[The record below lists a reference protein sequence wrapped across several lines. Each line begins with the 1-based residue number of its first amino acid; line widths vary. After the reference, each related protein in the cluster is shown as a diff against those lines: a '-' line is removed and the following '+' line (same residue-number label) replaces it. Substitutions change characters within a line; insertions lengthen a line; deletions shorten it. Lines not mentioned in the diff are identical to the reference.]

1 MNILNIYKKKL
12 RIQFNYFIG
21 KNSILSM
28 LFSLKTLLSIQAKG
42 ENNLQYSEPI
52 NALRFLSADAVQKA
66 NSGHPGMPMGM
77 AEIATALWSKHLKH
91 NPLNPTWFDRDRF
104 VLSNGHGSM
113 LLYSLL
119 HLTGYKLSIEDIK
132 DFRQLKSKTPG
143 HPEYDINIGVE
154 TTTGPLG
161 QGIANAV
168 GMAISEKML
177 AAQFNKDD
185 IKPIDHYTYVFLG
198 DGCLMEGISHE
209 ACSFA
214 GTHELGK
221 LICFYDQNGIS
232 IDGEIDNWFT
242 DDSVKRFES
251 YGWQTICVDGHNV
264 EEISEAISKAKEEP
278 KKPSMIFCKTTIGFG
293 SPNKS
298 GTADVHGAPLGDEE
312 IEKTREAL
320 GWQYTAFE
328 IPKDVYDFW
337 DSKKSGAEKN
347 ATWENSIKSYKD
359 KYPNDSLE
367 LERRIKGDMP
377 AKFEQNFLDFL
388 NDCNTNNLPMAT
400 RKASKA
406 CLDFFVKEMPE
417 LVGGSA
423 DLTPS
428 NNTFS
433 ASSTT
438 FSSENPSGNHINYG
452 VREFGMSA
460 IMNGMVL
467 HGGIKP
473 YGATFLVFTD
483 YARNA
488 VRLSALMGLP
498 NIFVYTHDSVALG
511 EDGPTHQP
519 IEHMVTLRS
528 TPNMDSWRPADLVET
543 AVAWKNAISSLST
556 PTCLI
561 FSRQGTSAIERTPE
575 QLSSI
580 ENGGYLLEEHEDPNI
595 TIVASGSEVQLAIDA
610 AQELKN
616 ESINANV
623 VSMPS
628 LDVFLKQSN
637 EIQNKIINPN
647 KPVLVVECAHPNSWY
662 KILNRSDKV
671 IGIETFGES
680 APGSELLEHFGFN
693 KDNVIQTAK
702 SLVND

>member
-1 MNILNIYKKKL
+1 MH
-12 RIQFNYFIG
+12 Q
-21 KNSILSM
+21 
-28 LFSLKTLLSIQAKG
+28 
-42 ENNLQYSEPI
+42 SETI
-52 NALRFLSADAVQKA
+52 NALRFLSIDAVQKA

-77 AEIATALWSKHLKH
+77 AEIATALWKNHLNH
-91 NPLNPTWFDRDRF
+91 NPSNPHWFNRDRF

-119 HLTGYKLSIEDIK
+119 HLTGYNISIEDIK

-143 HPEYDINIGVE
+143 HPEYDLDNGIE

-177 AAQFNKDD
+177 AAEFNINDLN
-185 IKPIDHYTYVFLG
+185 PIDHYTYAFLG

-232 IDGEIDNWFT
+232 IDGEIENWFT
-242 DDSVKRFES
+242 DDTVKRFDS
-251 YGWQTICVDGHNV
+251 YGWQTICVDGHDVNAV
-264 EEISEAISKAKEEP
+264 DEAIKASKEETT
-278 KKPSMIFCKTTIGFG
+278 KPSMIFCKTTIGFG

-298 GTADVHGAPLGDEE
+298 GTSDVHGAPLGDEE
-312 IEKTREAL
+312 ITKTRGTL
-320 GWQYTAFE
+320 GWQHEPFVVPDA
-328 IPKDVYDFW
+328 VYEFW
-337 DSKKSGAEKN
+337 N
-347 ATWENSIKSYKD
+347 ATSEGKDKNNDWDKVMQSLKEADINKFNELTRRISGVLPENFSQKYQDFLKHCDDENSS
-359 KYPNDSLE
+359 
-367 LERRIKGDMP
+367 
-377 AKFEQNFLDFL
+377 
-388 NDCNTNNLPMAT
+388 MAT
-400 RKASKA
+400 RKASQV

-433 ASSTT
+433 KSSST
-438 FSSENPSGNHINYG
+438 FSNENPTGNHINYG

-498 NIFVYTHDSVALG
+498 NIFVYTHDSIALG

-519 IEHMVTLRS
+519 VEHLVTLRS
-528 TPNMDSWRPADLVET
+528 TPNLNNWRPADLVET
-543 AVAWKNAISSLST
+543 AVAWENAVSSKDS

-561 FSRQGTSAIERTPE
+561 FSRQNTSPITRNTD
-575 QLSSI
+575 QIDSI
-580 ENGGYLLEEHEDPNI
+580 KNGGYLIKDNPGAQMTLI
-595 TIVASGSEVQLAIDA
+595 ASGSELQMMLDA
-610 AQELKN
+610 SEVLE
-616 ESINANV
+616 ESGVIVNV
-623 VSMPS
+623 VSMPC
-628 LDVFLKQSN
+628 LDIFLNTSQEYQSA
-637 EIQNKIINPN
+637 IIKDDLPI
-647 KPVLVVECAHPNSWY
+647 LVAELSHPNSWF
-662 KILNRSDKV
+662 KLLNKKDKV
-671 IGIETFGES
+671 LGIETFGES
-680 APGSELLEHFGFN
+680 APANVLLDHFGFN
-693 KDNVIQTAK
+693 VPNVVEMAK
-702 SLVND
+702 SLMNE

>member
-1 MNILNIYKKKL
+1 LH
-12 RIQFNYFIG
+12 Q
-21 KNSILSM
+21 
-28 LFSLKTLLSIQAKG
+28 
-42 ENNLQYSEPI
+42 SETI
-52 NALRFLSADAVQKA
+52 NALRFLSIDAVQKA

-77 AEIATALWSKHLKH
+77 AEIATALWKNHLNH
-91 NPLNPTWFDRDRF
+91 NPSNPHWFNRDRF

-119 HLTGYKLSIEDIK
+119 HLTGYNISIEDIK

-143 HPEYDINIGVE
+143 HPEYDLDNGIE

-177 AAQFNKDD
+177 AAEFNINDLN
-185 IKPIDHYTYVFLG
+185 PIDHYTYAFLG

-232 IDGEIDNWFT
+232 IDGEIENWFT
-242 DDSVKRFES
+242 DDTVKRFDS
-251 YGWQTICVDGHNV
+251 YGWQTICVDGHDVNA
-264 EEISEAISKAKEEP
+264 IDEAIKASKEETN
-278 KKPSMIFCKTTIGFG
+278 KPSMIFCKTTIGFG

-298 GTADVHGAPLGDEE
+298 GTSDVHGAPLGDEE
-312 IEKTREAL
+312 ISKTRETL
-320 GWQYTAFE
+320 GWQHEPFV
-328 IPKDVYDFW
+328 IPDAVYEFW
-337 DSKKSGAEKN
+337 N
-347 ATWENSIKSYKD
+347 ATSEGKDKNNDWDKVMQSLKEADINKFNELTRRISGDLPENFSQKYQDFLTHCDDENSS
-359 KYPNDSLE
+359 
-367 LERRIKGDMP
+367 
-377 AKFEQNFLDFL
+377 
-388 NDCNTNNLPMAT
+388 MAT
-400 RKASKA
+400 RKASQV

-433 ASSTT
+433 KSSST
-438 FSSENPSGNHINYG
+438 FSNENPTGNHINYG

-498 NIFVYTHDSVALG
+498 NIFVYTHDSIALG

-519 IEHMVTLRS
+519 VEHLVTLRS
-528 TPNMDSWRPADLVET
+528 TPNLNNWRPADLVET
-543 AVAWKNAISSLST
+543 AVAWENAVSSKDS

-561 FSRQGTSAIERTPE
+561 FSRQNTSPITRNTD
-575 QLSSI
+575 QIDSI
-580 ENGGYLLEEHEDPNI
+580 KNGGYLIKDNPGAQMTLI
-595 TIVASGSEVQLAIDA
+595 ASGSELQMMLDA
-610 AQELKN
+610 SEVLE
-616 ESINANV
+616 ESGVIVNV
-623 VSMPS
+623 VSMPC
-628 LDVFLKQSN
+628 LDIFLNTSQEYQSA
-637 EIQNKIINPN
+637 IIKDDLPI
-647 KPVLVVECAHPNSWY
+647 LVAELSHPNSWF
-662 KILNRSDKV
+662 KLLNKKDKV
-671 IGIETFGES
+671 LGIETFGES
-680 APGSELLEHFGFN
+680 APANVLLDHFGFN
-693 KDNVIQTAK
+693 VPNVVEMAK
-702 SLVND
+702 SLMNE

>member
-1 MNILNIYKKKL
+1 LH
-12 RIQFNYFIG
+12 Q
-21 KNSILSM
+21 SD
-28 LFSLKTLLSIQAKG
+28 
-42 ENNLQYSEPI
+42 PI
-52 NALRFLSADAVQKA
+52 NALRFLSVDAVQKA

-91 NPLNPTWFDRDRF
+91 NPANPTWFNRDRF

-119 HLTGYKLSIEDIK
+119 HLTGYDISMEDIK

-143 HPEYDINIGVE
+143 HPEYDIDIGVE

-168 GMAISEKML
+168 GMAMSEKIL
-177 AAQFNKDD
+177 GAQFNKDD
-185 IKPIDHYTYVFLG
+185 IKLIDHFTYVFLG

-209 ACSFA
+209 VCSFA
-214 GTHELGK
+214 GTHKLGK

-232 IDGEIDNWFT
+232 IDGEIENWFT

-251 YGWQTICVDGHNV
+251 YGWHTICVDGHDV
-264 EEISEAISKAKEEP
+264 KEIDEAISKAKKESS
-278 KKPSMIFCKTTIGFG
+278 KPSMIFCRTTIGFG

-298 GTADVHGAPLGDEE
+298 GTADVHGSPLGEDE
-312 IEKTREAL
+312 IKKTREAL
-320 GWQYTAFE
+320 GWNFSSFE
-328 IPKDVYDFW
+328 VPQEVYDFW
-337 DSKKSGAEKN
+337 DSKDSGSN
-347 ATWENSIKSYKD
+347 INSKWNELLKTYEER
-359 KYPNDSLE
+359 YPNDSLE
-367 LERRIKGDMP
+367 LRRRINGEMP
-377 AKFEQNFLDFL
+377 ENFQEDFKSFL
-388 NDCNTNNLPMAT
+388 NDCNLNNSPMAT

-433 ASSTT
+433 NFSST
-438 FSSENPSGNHINYG
+438 FSNDNPSGNHINYG

-528 TPNMDSWRPADLVET
+528 TPNLNNWRPADLVET
-543 AVAWKNAISSLST
+543 AVAWKNAVSSTTT

-561 FSRQGTSAIERTPE
+561 FSRQGTSAINRTSE

-580 ENGGYLLEEHEDPNI
+580 EMGGYLLEENDNPNM
-595 TIVASGSEVQLAIDA
+595 TIIASGSEVQLALDA
-610 AQELKN
+610 AKELKN
-616 ESINANV
+616 ESIEANV

-628 LDVFLKQSN
+628 LDIFLEQSH
-637 EIQNKIINPN
+637 EFQNKVINPD

-671 IGIETFGES
+671 IGIESFGES
-680 APGSELLEHFGFN
+680 APGSELLDHFGFN
-693 KDNVIQTAK
+693 KENVIETAK
-702 SLVND
+702 SLIND

>member
-1 MNILNIYKKKL
+1 M
-12 RIQFNYFIG
+12 QQ
-21 KNSILSM
+21 SDH
-28 LFSLKTLLSIQAKG
+28 
-42 ENNLQYSEPI
+42 I
-52 NALRFLSADAVQKA
+52 NVLRFLSADAVQKA

-77 AEIATALWSKHLKH
+77 AEIATALWSKHLRH
-91 NPLNPTWFDRDRF
+91 NPKNPTWFNRDRF

-119 HLTGYKLSIEDIK
+119 HLTGYDLSINDIK
-132 DFRQLKSKTPG
+132 DFRKLKSKTPG
-143 HPEYDINIGVE
+143 HPEYDIDIGIE

-168 GMAISEKML
+168 GMAVAEKIL
-177 AAQFNKDD
+177 AAEFNKDD
-185 IKPIDHYTYVFLG
+185 IKPIDHFTYVFLG

-214 GTHELGK
+214 GTHNLGK

-232 IDGEIDNWFT
+232 IDGEIEHWFT

-251 YGWQTICVDGHNV
+251 YGWQTICVDGHDI
-264 EEISEAISKAKEEP
+264 EDIDGAIHKAKEEVN
-278 KKPSMIFCKTTIGFG
+278 KPTMIFCKTTIGYG

-312 IEKTREAL
+312 LKETREVL
-320 GWQYTAFE
+320 GWNYKPFE
-328 IPKDVYDFW
+328 VPQEVYDFW
-337 DSKKSGAEKN
+337 NFEEEGASFNDSWNKLLKDYEK
-347 ATWENSIKSYKD
+347 

-367 LERRIKGDMP
+367 LHRRIDGHLP
-377 AKFEQNFLDFL
+377 NNFQESYESFL
-388 NDCNTNNLPMAT
+388 NECNSNNLSMAT

-417 LVGGSA
+417 LIGGSA

-433 ASSTT
+433 SSSST
-438 FSSENPSGNHINYG
+438 FSNENASGNHINYG

-467 HGGIKP
+467 HGAIKP

-488 VRLSALMGLP
+488 VRLSALMKLP

-528 TPNMDSWRPADLVET
+528 TPNLNNWRPADLVET
-543 AVAWKNAISSLST
+543 AVSWKSAVSSQKT

-561 FSRQGTSAIERTPE
+561 YSRQGTSAIKRSPD
-575 QLSSI
+575 QISMI
-580 ENGGYLLEEHEDPNI
+580 DMGGYLLEESDDLDL
-595 TIVASGSEVQLAIDA
+595 TIVASGSEVQLALDA
-610 AQELKN
+610 AKELKN
-616 ESINANV
+616 DSINANV
-623 VSMPS
+623 VSMPC
-628 LDVFLKQSN
+628 LDIFLDQDK
-637 EIQNKIINPN
+637 EYQNKIINPE

-662 KILNRSDKV
+662 RILNRNDKV

-680 APGSELLEHFGFN
+680 APGSELLNHFGFN
-693 KDNVIQTAK
+693 TDNVIKTAK
-702 SLVND
+702 SLIND

>member
-1 MNILNIYKKKL
+1 M
-12 RIQFNYFIG
+12 QQ
-21 KNSILSM
+21 SDH
-28 LFSLKTLLSIQAKG
+28 
-42 ENNLQYSEPI
+42 I
-52 NALRFLSADAVQKA
+52 NVIRFLSADAVQKA

-77 AEIATALWSKHLKH
+77 AEIATALWSKHLRH
-91 NPLNPTWFDRDRF
+91 NPKNPTWFNRDRF

-119 HLTGYKLSIEDIK
+119 HLTGYDLSINDIK
-132 DFRQLKSKTPG
+132 DFRKLKSKTPG
-143 HPEYDINIGVE
+143 HPEYDIDIGIE

-168 GMAISEKML
+168 GMAVAEKIL
-177 AAQFNKDD
+177 AAEFNKDD
-185 IKPIDHYTYVFLG
+185 IKPIDHFTYVFLG

-214 GTHELGK
+214 GTHNLGK

-232 IDGEIDNWFT
+232 IDGEIEHWFT

-251 YGWQTICVDGHNV
+251 YGWQTICVDGHDI
-264 EEISEAISKAKEEP
+264 EDIDGAIHKAKEEVN
-278 KKPSMIFCKTTIGFG
+278 KPTMIFCKTTIGYG

-312 IEKTREAL
+312 LKETREAL
-320 GWQYTAFE
+320 GWNYKPFE
-328 IPKDVYDFW
+328 VPQEVYDFW
-337 DSKKSGAEKN
+337 NFKQEGASFNDSWNKLIKDYEK
-347 ATWENSIKSYKD
+347 

-367 LERRIKGDMP
+367 LHRRIDGQLP
-377 AKFEQNFLDFL
+377 NNFQESYESFL
-388 NDCNTNNLPMAT
+388 NECNSNNLSMAT

-417 LVGGSA
+417 LIGGSA

-433 ASSTT
+433 SSSST
-438 FSSENPSGNHINYG
+438 FSNENASGNHINYG

-467 HGGIKP
+467 HGAIKP

-488 VRLSALMGLP
+488 VRLSALMKLP

-528 TPNMDSWRPADLVET
+528 TPNLNNWRPADLVET
-543 AVAWKNAISSLST
+543 AVSWKSAVSSQKT

-561 FSRQGTSAIERTPE
+561 YSRQGTSAIKRSPD
-575 QLSSI
+575 QISMI
-580 ENGGYLLEEHEDPNI
+580 DMGGYLLEESDDLDL
-595 TIVASGSEVQLAIDA
+595 TIVASGSEVQLALDA
-610 AQELKN
+610 AKELKN
-616 ESINANV
+616 DSINANV
-623 VSMPS
+623 VSMPC
-628 LDVFLKQSN
+628 LDIFLDQDK
-637 EIQNKIINPN
+637 EYQNKIINPE

-662 KILNRSDKV
+662 RILNRNDKV

-680 APGSELLEHFGFN
+680 APGSELLNHFGFN
-693 KDNVIQTAK
+693 TDNVIKTAK
-702 SLVND
+702 SLIND

>member
-1 MNILNIYKKKL
+1 M
-12 RIQFNYFIG
+12 QQ
-21 KNSILSM
+21 SDH
-28 LFSLKTLLSIQAKG
+28 
-42 ENNLQYSEPI
+42 I
-52 NALRFLSADAVQKA
+52 NVLRFLSADAVQKA

-77 AEIATALWSKHLKH
+77 AEIATALWSKHLRH
-91 NPLNPTWFDRDRF
+91 NPKNPTWFNRDRF

-119 HLTGYKLSIEDIK
+119 HLTGYDLSINDIK
-132 DFRQLKSKTPG
+132 DFRKLKSKTPG
-143 HPEYDINIGVE
+143 HPEYDIDIGIE

-168 GMAISEKML
+168 GMAVAEKIL
-177 AAQFNKDD
+177 AAEFNKDD
-185 IKPIDHYTYVFLG
+185 IKPIDHFTYVFLG

-214 GTHELGK
+214 GTHNLGK

-232 IDGEIDNWFT
+232 IDGEIEHWFT

-251 YGWQTICVDGHNV
+251 YGWQTICVDGHDI
-264 EEISEAISKAKEEP
+264 EDIDGAIYKAKEEVN
-278 KKPSMIFCKTTIGFG
+278 KPTMIFCKTTIGYG

-312 IEKTREAL
+312 LKETREAL
-320 GWQYTAFE
+320 GWNYKPFE
-328 IPKDVYDFW
+328 VPQEVYDFW
-337 DSKKSGAEKN
+337 NFKEEGASFNDSWNKLLKDYEK
-347 ATWENSIKSYKD
+347 
-359 KYPNDSLE
+359 KYPNDSSE
-367 LERRIKGDMP
+367 LHRRIDGRLP
-377 AKFEQNFLDFL
+377 NNFQESYESFL
-388 NDCNTNNLPMAT
+388 NECNSNNLSMAT

-417 LVGGSA
+417 LIGGSA

-433 ASSTT
+433 SSSST
-438 FSSENPSGNHINYG
+438 FSNENASGNHINYG

-467 HGGIKP
+467 HGAIKP

-488 VRLSALMGLP
+488 VRLSALMKLP

-528 TPNMDSWRPADLVET
+528 TPNLNNWRPADLVET
-543 AVAWKNAISSLST
+543 AVSWKSAVSSQNT

-561 FSRQGTSAIERTPE
+561 YSRQGTSAIKRSPD
-575 QLSSI
+575 QISMI
-580 ENGGYLLEEHEDPNI
+580 DMGGYLLEESDDLDL
-595 TIVASGSEVQLAIDA
+595 TIVASGSEVQLALDA
-610 AQELKN
+610 AKELKN
-616 ESINANV
+616 DSINANV
-623 VSMPS
+623 VSMPC
-628 LDVFLKQSN
+628 LDIFLDQDK
-637 EIQNKIINPN
+637 EYQNKIINPE

-662 KILNRSDKV
+662 RILNRNDKV

-680 APGSELLEHFGFN
+680 APGSELLNHFGFN
-693 KDNVIQTAK
+693 TDNVIKTAK
-702 SLVND
+702 SLIND

>member
-1 MNILNIYKKKL
+1 
-12 RIQFNYFIG
+12 
-21 KNSILSM
+21 M
-28 LFSLKTLLSIQAKG
+28 LLTTKILLSFLKQTG
-42 ENNLQYSEPI
+42 EINLHPSDPT
-52 NALRFLSADAVQKA
+52 NALRFLSIDAVQKA

-77 AEIATALWSKHLKH
+77 AEIATSLWSNHLKH
-91 NPLNPTWFDRDRF
+91 NPSNPNWFNRDRF

-119 HLTGYKLSIEDIK
+119 HLTGYKLSINDLK

-143 HPEYDINIGVE
+143 HPEYDIDIGVE

-168 GMAISEKML
+168 GMAISEKIL
-177 AAQFNKDD
+177 AAEFNHEDLD
-185 IKPIDHYTYVFLG
+185 PIDHFTYAFLG

-214 GTHELGK
+214 ATHNLGK

-232 IDGEIDNWFT
+232 IDGEIENWFT

-251 YGWQTICVDGHNV
+251 YGWHTICVDGHNIT
-264 EEISEAISKAKEEP
+264 EIDEAISQAKE
-278 KKPSMIFCKTTIGFG
+278 KSDKPSMIFCKTTIGFG

-320 GWQYTAFE
+320 NWQYPAFE
-328 IPKDVYDFW
+328 IPKEIYDFW
-337 DSKKSGAEKN
+337 DA
-347 ATWENSIKSYKD
+347 KD
-359 KYPNDSLE
+359 KGSDINSDWDNLIKNYEEKYPEQAKE
-367 LERRIKGDMP
+367 LHRRINGEAP
-377 AKFEQNFLDFL
+377 ENFEESFNEFL
-388 NDCNTNNLPMAT
+388 NNCDSNNSSMAT
-400 RKASKA
+400 RKASKV

-433 ASSTT
+433 ESSST
-438 FSSENPSGNHINYG
+438 FSNENPKGNHINYG

-519 IEHMVTLRS
+519 IEHLVTLRS
-528 TPNMDSWRPADLVET
+528 TPNLNNWRPADLVET
-543 AVAWKNAISSLST
+543 SVAWKDAVTSTKT

-561 FSRQGTSAIERTPE
+561 FSRQGTSAITRSQD
-575 QLSSI
+575 QLNAI
-580 ENGGYLLEEHEDPNI
+580 KKGGYLLDQSDNPDI
-595 TIVASGSEVQLAIDA
+595 TIIASGSEVQLALDA
-610 AQELKN
+610 AKQLKS
-616 ESINANV
+616 ESKNINV

-628 LDVFLKQSN
+628 LDIFLQQS
-637 EIQNKIINPN
+637 EEYQRSIINPD
-647 KPVLVVECAHPNSWY
+647 KPVLVVECSHPNSWY
-662 KILNRSDKV
+662 KILNRNDKV

-680 APGSELLEHFGFN
+680 APGSELLEHFGFTEE
-693 KDNVIQTAK
+693 NVIKTVK
-702 SLVND
+702 SLLND

>member
-1 MNILNIYKKKL
+1 M
-12 RIQFNYFIG
+12 QQ
-21 KNSILSM
+21 SDH
-28 LFSLKTLLSIQAKG
+28 
-42 ENNLQYSEPI
+42 I
-52 NALRFLSADAVQKA
+52 NVLRFLSADAVQKA

-77 AEIATALWSKHLKH
+77 AEIATALWSKHLRH
-91 NPLNPTWFDRDRF
+91 NPKNPTWFNRDRF

-119 HLTGYKLSIEDIK
+119 HLTGYDLSINDIK
-132 DFRQLKSKTPG
+132 DFRKLKSKTPG
-143 HPEYDINIGVE
+143 HPEYDIDIGIE

-168 GMAISEKML
+168 GMAVAEKIL
-177 AAQFNKDD
+177 AAEFNKDD
-185 IKPIDHYTYVFLG
+185 IKPIDHFTYVFLG

-214 GTHELGK
+214 GTHNLGK

-232 IDGEIDNWFT
+232 IDGEIEHWFT

-251 YGWQTICVDGHNV
+251 YGWQTICVDGHDI
-264 EEISEAISKAKEEP
+264 EDIDGAIYKAKEEVN
-278 KKPSMIFCKTTIGFG
+278 KPTMIFCKTTIGYG

-312 IEKTREAL
+312 LKETREVL
-320 GWQYTAFE
+320 GWNYKPFE
-328 IPKDVYDFW
+328 VPQEVYDFW
-337 DSKKSGAEKN
+337 NFKEEGASFNDSWNKLLKDYEK
-347 ATWENSIKSYKD
+347 

-367 LERRIKGDMP
+367 LHRRIDGQLP
-377 AKFEQNFLDFL
+377 NNFQESFESFL
-388 NDCNTNNLPMAT
+388 NECNSNNLSMAT

-417 LVGGSA
+417 LIGGSA

-433 ASSTT
+433 SSSST
-438 FSSENPSGNHINYG
+438 FSNENASGNHINYG

-467 HGGIKP
+467 HGAIKP

-488 VRLSALMGLP
+488 VRLSALMKLP

-528 TPNMDSWRPADLVET
+528 TPNLNNWRPADLVET
-543 AVAWKNAISSLST
+543 AVSWKSAVSSQKT

-561 FSRQGTSAIERTPE
+561 YSRQGTSAIKRSPD
-575 QLSSI
+575 QISMI
-580 ENGGYLLEEHEDPNI
+580 DMGGYLLEESDDFDL
-595 TIVASGSEVQLAIDA
+595 TIVASGSEVQLALDA
-610 AQELKN
+610 AKELKN
-616 ESINANV
+616 DSIDANV
-623 VSMPS
+623 VSMPC
-628 LDVFLKQSN
+628 LDIFLDQDK
-637 EIQNKIINPN
+637 EYQNKIINPE
-647 KPVLVVECAHPNSWY
+647 KPILVVECAHPNSWY
-662 KILNRSDKV
+662 RILNRNDKV

-680 APGSELLEHFGFN
+680 APGSELLNHFGFN
-693 KDNVIQTAK
+693 TDNVIKTAK
-702 SLVND
+702 SLIND

>member
-1 MNILNIYKKKL
+1 M
-12 RIQFNYFIG
+12 QQ
-21 KNSILSM
+21 SDH
-28 LFSLKTLLSIQAKG
+28 
-42 ENNLQYSEPI
+42 I
-52 NALRFLSADAVQKA
+52 NVLRFLSADAVQKA

-77 AEIATALWSKHLKH
+77 AEIATALWSKHLRH
-91 NPLNPTWFDRDRF
+91 NPKNPTWFNRDRF

-119 HLTGYKLSIEDIK
+119 HLTGYDLSINDIK
-132 DFRQLKSKTPG
+132 DFRKLKSKTPG
-143 HPEYDINIGVE
+143 HPEYDIDIGIE

-168 GMAISEKML
+168 GMAVAEKIL
-177 AAQFNKDD
+177 AAEFNKDD
-185 IKPIDHYTYVFLG
+185 IKPIDHFTYVFLG

-214 GTHELGK
+214 GTHNLGK

-232 IDGEIDNWFT
+232 IDGEIEHWFT

-251 YGWQTICVDGHNV
+251 YGWQTICVDGHDI
-264 EEISEAISKAKEEP
+264 EDIDGAIHKAKEEVN
-278 KKPSMIFCKTTIGFG
+278 KPTMIFCKTTIGYG

-312 IEKTREAL
+312 LKETREVL
-320 GWQYTAFE
+320 GWNYKPFE
-328 IPKDVYDFW
+328 VPQEVYDFW
-337 DSKKSGAEKN
+337 NFKEEGASFNDSWNKLLKDYEK
-347 ATWENSIKSYKD
+347 

-367 LERRIKGDMP
+367 LHRRIDGQLP
-377 AKFEQNFLDFL
+377 NNFQESFESFL
-388 NDCNTNNLPMAT
+388 NECNSNNLSMAT

-417 LVGGSA
+417 LIGGSA

-433 ASSTT
+433 SSSST
-438 FSSENPSGNHINYG
+438 FSNENASGNHINYG

-467 HGGIKP
+467 HGAIKP

-488 VRLSALMGLP
+488 VRLSALMKLP

-528 TPNMDSWRPADLVET
+528 TPNLNNWRPADLVET
-543 AVAWKNAISSLST
+543 AVSWKSAVSSQNT

-561 FSRQGTSAIERTPE
+561 FSRQGTSAIKRSPD
-575 QLSSI
+575 QISMI
-580 ENGGYLLEEHEDPNI
+580 DMGGYLLEESDDFDL
-595 TIVASGSEVQLAIDA
+595 TIVASGSEVQLALDA
-610 AQELKN
+610 AKELKN
-616 ESINANV
+616 DSINANV
-623 VSMPS
+623 VSMPC
-628 LDVFLKQSN
+628 LDIFLDQDK
-637 EIQNKIINPN
+637 EYQNKIINPE

-662 KILNRSDKV
+662 RILNRNDKV

-680 APGSELLEHFGFN
+680 APGSELLNHFGFN
-693 KDNVIQTAK
+693 TDNVIKTAK
-702 SLVND
+702 SLIND

>member
-1 MNILNIYKKKL
+1 M
-12 RIQFNYFIG
+12 QQ
-21 KNSILSM
+21 SDH
-28 LFSLKTLLSIQAKG
+28 
-42 ENNLQYSEPI
+42 I
-52 NALRFLSADAVQKA
+52 NVLRFLSADAVQKA

-77 AEIATALWSKHLKH
+77 AEIATALWSKHLRH
-91 NPLNPTWFDRDRF
+91 NPNNPTWFNRDRF

-119 HLTGYKLSIEDIK
+119 HLTGYDLSINDIK
-132 DFRQLKSKTPG
+132 DFRKLKSKTPG
-143 HPEYDINIGVE
+143 HPEYDIDIGIE

-168 GMAISEKML
+168 GMAVAEKIL
-177 AAQFNKDD
+177 AAEFNKDD
-185 IKPIDHYTYVFLG
+185 IKPIDHFTYVFLG

-214 GTHELGK
+214 GTHNLGK

-232 IDGEIDNWFT
+232 IDGEIEHWFT

-251 YGWQTICVDGHNV
+251 YGWQTICVDGHDI
-264 EEISEAISKAKEEP
+264 EDIDGAIHKAKEEVN
-278 KKPSMIFCKTTIGFG
+278 KPTMIFCKTTIGYG

-312 IEKTREAL
+312 LKETREAL
-320 GWQYTAFE
+320 GWNYKPFE
-328 IPKDVYDFW
+328 VPQEVYDFW
-337 DSKKSGAEKN
+337 NFKEEGASFNDSWNKLLKDYEK
-347 ATWENSIKSYKD
+347 

-367 LERRIKGDMP
+367 LHRRIDGHLP
-377 AKFEQNFLDFL
+377 NNFQESYESFL
-388 NDCNTNNLPMAT
+388 NECNSNNLSMAT

-417 LVGGSA
+417 LIGGSA

-433 ASSTT
+433 SSSST
-438 FSSENPSGNHINYG
+438 FSNENASGNHINYG

-467 HGGIKP
+467 HGAIKP

-488 VRLSALMGLP
+488 VRLSALMKLP

-528 TPNMDSWRPADLVET
+528 TPNLNNWRPADLVET
-543 AVAWKNAISSLST
+543 AVSWKSAVSSQKT

-561 FSRQGTSAIERTPE
+561 YSRQGTSAIKRSPD
-575 QLSSI
+575 QISMI
-580 ENGGYLLEEHEDPNI
+580 DMGGYLLEENDNLDI
-595 TIVASGSEVQLAIDA
+595 TIVASGSEVQLALDA
-610 AQELKN
+610 AKELKN
-616 ESINANV
+616 DSINANV
-623 VSMPS
+623 VSMPC
-628 LDVFLKQSN
+628 LDIFLDQDK
-637 EIQNKIINPN
+637 EYQNKIINPE

-662 KILNRSDKV
+662 RILNRNDKV

-680 APGSELLEHFGFN
+680 APGSELLNHFGFN
-693 KDNVIQTAK
+693 TDNVIKTAK
-702 SLVND
+702 SLIND

>member
-1 MNILNIYKKKL
+1 M
-12 RIQFNYFIG
+12 
-21 KNSILSM
+21 
-28 LFSLKTLLSIQAKG
+28 
-42 ENNLQYSEPI
+42 SESV
-52 NALRFLSADAVQKA
+52 NALRFLSIDAVQKA

-77 AEIATALWSKHLKH
+77 AEIATALWSNHLRH
-91 NPLNPTWFDRDRF
+91 NPSNPRWFNRDRF

-119 HLTGYKLSIEDIK
+119 HLTGYNLTIEDIK

-143 HPEYDINIGVE
+143 HPEYDIEIGVE

-161 QGIANAV
+161 QGIANGV
-168 GMAISEKML
+168 GMAISEKIL
-177 AAQFNKDD
+177 AAEFNEED
-185 IKPIDHYTYVFLG
+185 IKPVDHFTYVFLG

-214 GTHELGK
+214 GTHNLGK

-232 IDGEIDNWFT
+232 IDGEIKHWFT

-251 YGWQTICVDGHNV
+251 YGWQTICVDGHNI
-264 EEISEAISKAKEEP
+264 EEIDKAISEAKIELN
-278 KKPSMIFCKTTIGFG
+278 KPSMIFCKTTIGFG
-293 SPNKS
+293 SPNKH
-298 GTADVHGAPLGDEE
+298 GTADVHGAPLGEEE
-312 IEKTREAL
+312 IIKTRESL
-320 GWQYTAFE
+320 NWKYEPFE
-328 IPKDVYDFW
+328 IPQDIYNFW
-337 DSKKSGAEKN
+337 N
-347 ATWENSIKSYKD
+347 ATEKGSALNSDWDTLLKKYEE
-359 KYPNDSLE
+359 KYPEKSEVLQ
-367 LERRIKGDMP
+367 RRIKGLLP
-377 AKFEQNFLDFL
+377 KNFNKNFEDFL
-388 NDCNTNNLPMAT
+388 SSCNSNNSSMAT
-400 RKASKA
+400 RKASKS
-406 CLDFFVKEMPE
+406 CLDFFVQELPE

-433 ASSTT
+433 SSSST
-438 FSSENPSGNHINYG
+438 FSNENPAGNHINYG
-452 VREFGMSA
+452 VREFGMSG

-519 IEHMVTLRS
+519 IEHMVTLRA
-528 TPNMDSWRPADLVET
+528 TPNLNNWRPADLVEA
-543 AVAWKNAISSLST
+543 AVAWKEAIISKET

-561 FSRQGTSAIERTPE
+561 FSRQSTSPISRTPNKI
-575 QLSSI
+575 SMISM
-580 ENGGYLLEEHEDPNI
+580 GGYLLEENNNPDI
-595 TIVASGSEVQLAIDA
+595 TIIASGSEVQLALDA
-610 AQELKN
+610 AKDLKN
-616 ESINANV
+616 DSVLANV

-628 LDVFLKQSN
+628 LDIFLQQSK
-637 EIQNKIINPN
+637 EFQNDVINQD
-647 KPVLVVECAHPNSWY
+647 KPILVVECSHPNSWY
-662 KILNRSDKV
+662 KILNRDDKV
-671 IGIETFGES
+671 IGVEGFGES

-693 KDNVIQTAK
+693 KANVVNTAK
-702 SLVND
+702 SLLND

>member
-1 MNILNIYKKKL
+1 MQQN
-12 RIQFNYFIG
+12 
-21 KNSILSM
+21 NS
-28 LFSLKTLLSIQAKG
+28 
-42 ENNLQYSEPI
+42 I

-91 NPLNPTWFDRDRF
+91 NPSNPRWFNRDRF

-119 HLTGYKLSIEDIK
+119 HLTGYDLSIDDLK

-143 HPEYDINIGVE
+143 HPEYDIDIGVE

-168 GMAISEKML
+168 GMAISEKIL
-177 AAQFNKDD
+177 AAEFNEED

-198 DGCLMEGISHE
+198 DGCLMEGVSHE

-214 GTHELGK
+214 GTHNLGK

-232 IDGEIDNWFT
+232 IDGEIENWFT
-242 DDSVKRFES
+242 DDSIERFKS
-251 YGWQTICVDGHNV
+251 YGWHTISVDGHNV
-264 EEISEAISKAKEEP
+264 EEIEKAIEEAKKESN
-278 KKPSMIFCKTTIGFG
+278 KPSMIFCKTTIGFG

-298 GTADVHGAPLGDEE
+298 GTADVHGAPLGEEE
-312 IEKTREAL
+312 INKTREAL
-320 GWQYTAFE
+320 GWTYEPFE
-328 IPKDVYDFW
+328 LPEDVYEFW
-337 DSKKSGAEKN
+337 N
-347 ATWENSIKSYKD
+347 ATEQGSSLNLDWDNLMSSYEE
-359 KYPNDSLE
+359 KYPEKSKE
-367 LERRIKGDMP
+367 LNRRINADLP
-377 AKFEQNFLDFL
+377 QSFENDFDKFLAECDK
-388 NDCNTNNLPMAT
+388 NNSAMAT

-417 LVGGSA
+417 LIGGSA

-433 ASSTT
+433 TSSST
-438 FSSENPSGNHINYG
+438 FSNENPSGNHINYG

-528 TPNMDSWRPADLVET
+528 TPNLNNWRPADLVET
-543 AVAWKNAISSLST
+543 AVAWKEAVSSKST

-561 FSRQGTSAIERTPE
+561 FSRQGTSPISRSTE
-575 QLSSI
+575 QISNI
-580 ENGGYLLEEHEDPNI
+580 QKGGYLLETNSDPHL
-595 TIVASGSEVQLAIDA
+595 TIVATGSEVQLAIDA
-610 AQELKN
+610 ANELKTN
-616 ESINANV
+616 SIKANV

-628 LDVFLKQSN
+628 LDIFMQQK
-637 EIQNKIINPN
+637 EDFQNSIIDPD
-647 KPVLVVECAHPNSWY
+647 KPILVVECSHPNSWY
-662 KILNRSDKV
+662 KILNRGDMV
-671 IGIETFGES
+671 IGIESFGES
-680 APGSELLEHFGFN
+680 APGNELLKHFGFT
-693 KDNVIQTAK
+693 KENVIDAAK
-702 SLVND
+702 SLIND

>member
-1 MNILNIYKKKL
+1 MQK
-12 RIQFNYFIG
+12 
-21 KNSILSM
+21 
-28 LFSLKTLLSIQAKG
+28 
-42 ENNLQYSEPI
+42 SEPI

-91 NPLNPTWFDRDRF
+91 NPSNPTWFDRDRF

-119 HLTGYKLSIEDIK
+119 HLTGYDLSIEDIK

-143 HPEYDINIGVE
+143 HPEYDIDIGVE

-168 GMAISEKML
+168 GMAISEKIL
-177 AAQFNKDD
+177 AAEFNKDD

-198 DGCLMEGISHE
+198 DGCLMEGVSHE

-214 GTHELGK
+214 ATHNLGK

-242 DDSVKRFES
+242 DDSVKRFDS

-264 EEISEAISKAKEEP
+264 DEISDAISKAKEEP
-278 KKPSMIFCKTTIGFG
+278 NKPTMIFCKTTIGFG

-320 GWQYTAFE
+320 GWNYSAFE
-328 IPKDVYDFW
+328 VPKEVYDFW
-337 DSKKSGAEKN
+337 DSKKSGAGI
-347 ATWENSIKSYKD
+347 NSIWDDLIKNYKE
-359 KYPNDSLE
+359 KYPNESLE
-367 LERRIKGDMP
+367 LERRIKGDLP
-377 AKFEQNFLDFL
+377 ENFQQSFLNFL
-388 NDCNTNNLPMAT
+388 NDCNSNNSPMAT

-433 ASSTT
+433 ASSST
-438 FSSENPSGNHINYG
+438 FSNENPSGNHINYG

-519 IEHMVTLRS
+519 IEHLVTLRS
-528 TPNMDSWRPADLVET
+528 TPNLNSWRPADLVET
-543 AVAWKNAISSLST
+543 AVAWNNAVSSATT

-580 ENGGYLLEEHEDPNI
+580 NIGGYLLEEHEDPNI

-610 AQELKN
+610 AKELKN

-623 VSMPS
+623 VSMPC

-637 EIQNKIINPN
+637 QLHDKVINPN
-647 KPVLVVECAHPNSWY
+647 KPVLVIECAHPNSWY

-671 IGIETFGES
+671 IGMETFGES

-693 KDNVIQTAK
+693 KDNVIQAAK
-702 SLVND
+702 SLIND

>member
-1 MNILNIYKKKL
+1 MH
-12 RIQFNYFIG
+12 Q
-21 KNSILSM
+21 
-28 LFSLKTLLSIQAKG
+28 
-42 ENNLQYSEPI
+42 SETI
-52 NALRFLSADAVQKA
+52 NALRFLSIDAVQKA

-77 AEIATALWSKHLKH
+77 AEIATALWKNHLNH
-91 NPLNPTWFDRDRF
+91 NPSNPHWFNRDRF

-119 HLTGYKLSIEDIK
+119 HLTGYNISIDDIK

-143 HPEYDINIGVE
+143 HPEYDLDNGIE

-177 AAQFNKDD
+177 AAEFNINDLN
-185 IKPIDHYTYVFLG
+185 PIDHYTYAFLG

-232 IDGEIDNWFT
+232 IDGEIENWFT
-242 DDSVKRFES
+242 DDTVKRFDS
-251 YGWQTICVDGHNV
+251 YGWQTICVDGHDVNA
-264 EEISEAISKAKEEP
+264 IDEAIKASKEATN
-278 KKPSMIFCKTTIGFG
+278 KPSMIFCKTTIGFG

-298 GTADVHGAPLGDEE
+298 GTSDVHGAPLGDKE
-312 IEKTREAL
+312 ISKTRETL
-320 GWQYTAFE
+320 GWQHEPFVVPDA
-328 IPKDVYDFW
+328 VYEFW
-337 DSKKSGAEKN
+337 N
-347 ATWENSIKSYKD
+347 ATSLGKDKNNDWDKVMQSLKEADINKFNELTRRISGDLPENFSQKYQDFLKHCDDENSS
-359 KYPNDSLE
+359 
-367 LERRIKGDMP
+367 
-377 AKFEQNFLDFL
+377 
-388 NDCNTNNLPMAT
+388 MAT
-400 RKASKA
+400 RKASQV

-433 ASSTT
+433 KSSST
-438 FSSENPSGNHINYG
+438 FSNENPTGNHINYG

-498 NIFVYTHDSVALG
+498 NIFVYTHDSIALG

-519 IEHMVTLRS
+519 VEHLVTLRS
-528 TPNMDSWRPADLVET
+528 TPNLNNWRPADLVET
-543 AVAWKNAISSLST
+543 AVAWENAVSSKDS

-561 FSRQGTSAIERTPE
+561 FSRQNTSPITRNTD
-575 QLSSI
+575 QIDSI
-580 ENGGYLLEEHEDPNI
+580 KNGGYLIKDNPGAQMTLI
-595 TIVASGSEVQLAIDA
+595 ASGSELQMMLDA
-610 AQELKN
+610 SEVLE
-616 ESINANV
+616 ESGVIVNV
-623 VSMPS
+623 VSMPC
-628 LDVFLKQSN
+628 LDIFLNTSQEYQSA
-637 EIQNKIINPN
+637 IIKDDLPI
-647 KPVLVVECAHPNSWY
+647 LVAELSHPNSWF
-662 KILNRSDKV
+662 KLLNKKDKV
-671 IGIETFGES
+671 LGIETFGES
-680 APGSELLEHFGFN
+680 APANVLLDHFGFN
-693 KDNVIQTAK
+693 VPNVVEMAK
-702 SLVND
+702 SLMNE